1 MLDQLLQRYADGPV
15 TLSRHADHI
24 VVVTLNRPAARNAV
38 NPEITQRLDDIVH
51 GLEDD
56 NDIWAV
62 LLTGAGGRV
71 FSAGAD
77 LKEVAESGFGSLYT
91 ERGGFAGFTFAER
104 RKIWIAAIEGFAL
117 AGGFE
122 LALACDMMVAGE
134 SAQFGLPEV
143 GVGLAAAA
151 GGIYRLPRALPRN
164 LAIELIATTERLSAQ
179 RAHAFGLINQVTAD
193 GSALDAAA
201 QLAARVCRN
210 APLAVQESV
219 ALARKAFDM
228 TDRELARASIDA
240 QSRLSQTDDFSEGP
254 KAFIEKRPP
263 VWKGK

>member
-1 MLDQLLQRYADGPV
+1 MLQHACCAWRTDRTRCTAIRSANSSCGGSAKRMRPAWATAAISSLLQRRMKKRVAGFSLLSPAEPEAKIMLDQLLQRYADGPV

-143 GVGLAAAA
+143 GVGL
-151 GGIYRLPRALPRN
+151 
-164 LAIELIATTERLSAQ
+164 
-179 RAHAFGLINQVTAD
+179 
-193 GSALDAAA
+193 
-201 QLAARVCRN
+201 
-210 APLAVQESV
+210 
-219 ALARKAFDM
+219 
-228 TDRELARASIDA
+228 
-240 QSRLSQTDDFSEGP
+240 
-254 KAFIEKRPP
+254 
-263 VWKGK
+263 